1 MLLAGPLH
9 AQNSRGT
16 LRGTV
21 QDGGCLLGELF
32 GNVNGV
38 CDPLH
43 PLAPG
48 DNGPS
53 GEDITHRFVL
63 AGSLRIP
70 GGIELTT
77 MTQAESACPS
87 PLQTPPIPVVFR

>member
-1 MLLAGPLH
+1 VRGAPSPQGSRCCSQARSTL
-9 AQNSRGT
+9 QNSRGT
-16 LRGTV
+16 LRATV

-32 GNVNGV
+32 GHVNGV

-53 GEDITHRFVL
+53 GEDVTHRFVL
-63 AGSLRIP
+63 AGSLRAS
-70 GGIELTT
+70 
-77 MTQAESACPS
+77 M
-87 PLQTPPIPVVFR
+87 